1 MNDAAPLD
9 RRVQLV
15 FAWCGPVGLLLFLVG
30 FWFVAGLVPPPT
42 GAESARKIAL
52 FYRENKDQ
60 LRAGLLI
67 AMIATPLLI
76 PFSVLL
82 TLRITRSDPR
92 LAPLAYTQ
100 LICGVMLI
108 FLILLPVVLMG
119 VAAFRP
125 GRAPQ
130 LTQLMNDTAFTIF
143 LWAFA
148 PATVEYIALGTAA
161 LMDRSPRPLFPR
173 WMGYLD
179 FALAAIFA
187 FGAPTL
193 FVRSGPFGWDG
204 ALAFWAVLIAFGV
217 WVTLAFRM
225 LLADIARQEGSAPA
239 APLAADR

>member
-1 MNDAAPLD
+1 M
-9 RRVQLV
+9 QLV

-30 FWFVAGLVPPPT
+30 FLLVAGLVPPPS

-67 AMIATPLLI
+67 AMIATPLLV

-108 FLILLPVVLMG
+108 LLILLPVVLMG

-125 GRAPQ
+125 GRPAQ

-148 PATVEYIALGTAA
+148 PATVEYIALGAAA
-161 LMDRSPRPLFPR
+161 LMDRSGRPLFPR

-193 FVRSGPFGWDG
+193 FVKGGPFGWDG